1 MNDVRRWIAGKWFL
15 GWALTLSSVNQAAPV
30 NPTGIFA
37 LTIIVIVSSG
47 LRRDHMGIWEDEMRI
62 RMAGEVNCEELY

>member
-1 MNDVRRWIAGKWFL
+1 M

-47 LRRDHMGIWEDEMRI
+47 EIIWESGRMR
-62 RMAGEVNCEELY
+62 